1 MESEA
6 EALRMAQRRREQN
19 TKFAERSGETLL
31 EMVIDDHRM
40 GLGGR
45 FIITLTKRN
54 RTLNLPWTR
63 LRVGSPVLISSTDDP
78 ELDPV
83 QAVVSSR
90 TTAKIQIAANDWP
103 EGEIF
108 RLDLSADEITRR
120 RQRAAL
126 AATRTAK
133 GRVAELRNTILG
145 NREPRHGKAIEID
158 FLATLNESQQDAVR
172 QCLAAEDIAIIHGP
186 PGTGKTTTII
196 EVIRQAVARDE
207 TVLATAPSNTAVDNL
222 LEQLIATNSNVV
234 RIGHPARVAERL
246 RDYSLDVM
254 VENHE
259 NMRWVREL
267 LNDAEKLYRKTDR
280 YTRAKPARGAK
291 REMRQEAK
299 YLKQEARKLERQAV
313 KDVLDQA
320 DIICATTTFDTD
332 ILDGR
337 FFETAVIDEAC
348 QSTEPGCWQPALFAN
363 RIIFA
368 GDHQQLPPTVISTE
382 AAREGF
388 AFSMLERLVEKY
400 GNAITTQLKVQYRM
414 HHHIM
419 DFSSREF
426 YNGTL
431 VAHDSV
437 ATHLLTGLD
446 LAATDSL
453 TETAVTFVDSAG
465 ANWDEEIEPDGQSKR
480 NPQEADF
487 IVGKATRLLQCGVRP
502 EDIAVIAPYAAQVRL
517 LRERMECRE
526 IEIDTVDG
534 FQGREKEV
542 VLISMVRSNTDGEIG
557 FLSDQ
562 RRMNVAMTRARRKLF
577 IVGDSAT
584 LGGNE
589 FFTRLLEYFESIDAY
604 HSVWEEMS

>member
-6 EALRMAQRRREQN
+6 EALRLAQRRREQN

-31 EMVIDDHRM
+31 DLVVDDHRV

-45 FIITLTKRN
+45 FILTLVKRN
-54 RTLNLPWTR
+54 RTLGLPWTR
-63 LRVGSPVLISSTDDP
+63 LRVGSPVLLSCTDDP
-78 ELDPV
+78 ELDPT

-90 TTAKIQIAANDWP
+90 STTKIQIAANDWP
-103 EGEIF
+103 EGEVF

-120 RQRAAL
+120 RQRTAIAAVRM
-126 AATRTAK
+126 AR

-145 NREPRHGKAIEID
+145 NREPRQFRPADVK
-158 FLATLNESQQDAVR
+158 FLATLNDSQQAAVR
-172 QCLAAEDIAIIHGP
+172 QALTAEDISVIHGP
-186 PGTGKTTTII
+186 PGTGKTTTVI

-207 TVLATAPSNTAVDNL
+207 KVLATAPSNTAVDNL
-222 LEQLIATNSNVV
+222 LEQLVATKSNVV

-246 RDYSLDVM
+246 REYSLDVM

-267 LNDAEKLYRKTDR
+267 LNDADSLYRKSAR
-280 YTRAKPARGAK
+280 YTRAKPGRGAK
-291 REMRQEAK
+291 QEMRREAK
-299 YLKQEARKLERQAV
+299 YMKQEARKLERQAV

-320 DIICATTTFDTD
+320 DVICATTTFDTD

-348 QSTEPGCWQPALFAN
+348 QSTEPGCWQPVLFAN

-388 AFSMLERLVEKY
+388 AFSMLENLVEKF
-400 GNAITTQLKVQYRM
+400 GDAITTQLNVQYRM
-414 HHHIM
+414 HDHIM

-426 YNGTL
+426 YDGTL
-431 VAHDSV
+431 IAHESV
-437 ATHLLTGLD
+437 AGHLLKDLD
-446 LAATDSL
+446 LAEADVL
-453 TETAVTFVDSAG
+453 ADTAVTFVDSAG
-465 ANWDEEIEPDGQSKR
+465 ANWDEEIEPDGHSKR
-480 NPQEADF
+480 NPEEADF
-487 IVGKATRLLQCGVRP
+487 IVGKTKRLLQIGVRP
-502 EDIAVIAPYAAQVRL
+502 EDMAVIAPYAAQVRL
-517 LRERMECRE
+517 LRERMDCRD

-542 VLISMVRSNTDGEIG
+542 VLISMVRSNTEGEIG
-557 FLSDQ
+557 FLSDR

-577 IVGDSAT
+577 VVGDSAT
-584 LGGNE
+584 LGGDE
-589 FFTRLLEYFESIDAY
+589 FFLRLLEYLESIGAY
-604 HSVWEEMS
+604 HSVWEEIS

>member
-6 EALRMAQRRREQN
+6 EALRLAQRRREQN

-31 EMVIDDHRM
+31 DLVVDDHRV

-45 FIITLTKRN
+45 FILTLVKRN
-54 RTLNLPWTR
+54 RTLGLPWTR
-63 LRVGSPVLISSTDDP
+63 LRVGSPVLLSCTDDP
-78 ELDPV
+78 ELDPT

-90 TTAKIQIAANDWP
+90 STAKIQIAANDWP
-103 EGEIF
+103 EGEVF

-120 RQRAAL
+120 RQRTAIAAVRM
-126 AATRTAK
+126 AR
-133 GRVAELRNTILG
+133 GRIAELRNTILG
-145 NREPRHGKAIEID
+145 NREPRQFRPADVK
-158 FLATLNESQQDAVR
+158 FLATLNDSQQAAVR
-172 QCLAAEDIAIIHGP
+172 QALTAEDISVIHGP
-186 PGTGKTTTII
+186 PGTGKTTTVI

-207 TVLATAPSNTAVDNL
+207 KVLATAPSNTAVDNL
-222 LEQLIATNSNVV
+222 LEQLVATKSNVV

-246 RDYSLDVM
+246 REYSLDVM

-267 LNDAEKLYRKTDR
+267 LNDADSLYRKSAR
-280 YTRAKPARGAK
+280 YTRAKPGRGAK
-291 REMRQEAK
+291 QEMRREAK
-299 YLKQEARKLERQAV
+299 YMKQEARKLERQAV

-320 DIICATTTFDTD
+320 DVICATTTFDTD

-348 QSTEPGCWQPALFAN
+348 QSTEPGCWQPVLFAN

-388 AFSMLERLVEKY
+388 AFSMLENLVEKF
-400 GNAITTQLKVQYRM
+400 GDAITTQLNVQYRM
-414 HHHIM
+414 HDQIM

-426 YNGTL
+426 YDGTL
-431 VAHDSV
+431 IAHESV
-437 ATHLLTGLD
+437 AGHLLKDLD
-446 LAATDSL
+446 LAEADVL
-453 TETAVTFVDSAG
+453 ADTAVTFVDSAG
-465 ANWDEEIEPDGQSKR
+465 ANWDEEIEPDGHSKR
-480 NPQEADF
+480 NPEEADF
-487 IVGKATRLLQCGVRP
+487 IVGKTKRLLQIGVRP
-502 EDIAVIAPYAAQVRL
+502 EDMAVIAPYAAQVRL
-517 LRERMECRE
+517 LRERMDCRD

-542 VLISMVRSNTDGEIG
+542 VLISMVRSNTEGEIG
-557 FLSDQ
+557 FLSDR

-577 IVGDSAT
+577 VVGDSAT
-584 LGGNE
+584 LGGDE
-589 FFTRLLEYFESIDAY
+589 FFLRLLEYLESIGAY
-604 HSVWEEMS
+604 HSVWEEIS